1 MSLLLN
7 HSLSEA
13 SAVFRGERQSPA
25 WPPRIPSIPLSVWR
39 LRGITAAPGHEP
51 QDSDEAWDSVVRSW
65 WGQGITWGLCVV
77 NGTEG
82 VQWSLVV
89 PRLGDD
95 VIAAVNANLT
105 GARLEQGGD
114 FDTYFRQYGNWRQR
128 MAFGGHP
135 GVGFH
140 ARLEPILRGLQG
152 RSFLALILSISQG
165 RSALEN
171 EILRIAGEA
180 QFTRDE
186 YLARAGLERD
196 NHAGASDYL
205 GLVAAARERAVA
217 SLTEGGWLTRLL
229 LIAPEADTCRQAAA
243 LLHGAYSSDG
253 GRPEPFR
260 SQEADDPRSLT
271 FLRSTELAALTRP
284 PRRDLPGF
292 TVEADGVG
300 NPAGPFV
307 TRALFGTDP
316 CNPVADRV
324 LALGRVVNDD
334 RSARGWLET
343 DADDLTRHLLV
354 AGMTGSGKSVTC
366 EHLLLELWR
375 SHRIPWMVIEPGMKP
390 AYRRLLHSEIGG
402 DIAVWAMGV
411 PGARKLSLNPLA
423 MPPGVGVAEH
433 AGALFA
439 VISSAFELVAPMP
452 EVLAE
457 AIDTTYR
464 NHGWDTAGIAPN
476 TPPPTLRNLIDTL
489 DRLVGTLGYGPE
501 ITGNIRAGLLVRMR
515 RILSGPVAAELGTPH
530 GMDIARMIGQPVVI
544 ELSALPDANTQALVA
559 GLIAL
564 QLRHHWRLC
573 GPASSLRHVLLLEEA
588 HRLLKAVPE
597 TAANSAR
604 VRATEDLAHM
614 LAELRGFGA
623 GMIVVDQTPSAL
635 VPSVIANTG
644 TKILHRLDH
653 PADRELAGRSA
664 GLPADQ
670 VDLLGSLGVG
680 EAILRTDSRPR
691 PYRLRIPNPA
701 VTYGHLPLPALP
713 PTPNAPCSV
722 CASANCDAA
731 IEGRE
736 PAKLAARIAAFQRA
750 CQNGMGAARQW
761 AERELS
767 SAVIA
772 ASQTNCLCFLVSL
785 GKAAGLS
792 EVTLTRIRTAFGTD
806 RPTA

>member
-1 MSLLLN
+1 MSLLQS

-13 SAVFRGERQSPA
+13 SAVFRGERASTS
-25 WPPRIPSIPLSVWR
+25 WPPRISAVPMTIWR
-39 LRGITAAPGHEP
+39 LRGINAAPGHEP
-51 QDSDEAWDSVVRSW
+51 KDSDEAWNSVVRTW
-65 WGQGITWGLCVV
+65 WGLGITWGLCVAGGREGMQWGLV
-77 NGTEG
+77 LPRMGT
-82 VQWSLVV
+82 
-89 PRLGDD
+89 DAA
-95 VIAAVNANLT
+95 AAVNTNLI
-105 GARLEQGGD
+105 GATLEPGGE
-114 FDTYFRQYGNWRQR
+114 FDTYFRQFGNWSQR

-135 GVGFH
+135 GVGPN

-152 RSFLALILSISQG
+152 KSFLALILSAAQG
-165 RSALEN
+165 RSALED
-171 EILRIAGEA
+171 EILRVAREE

-186 YLARAGLERD
+186 YLARAGLEHD

-205 GLVAAARERAVA
+205 KLVAAARERAVA
-217 SLTEGGWLTRLL
+217 ALTEGGWVTRLL
-229 LIAPEADTCRQAAA
+229 LMAPEADTCRQAAA

-260 SQEADDPRSLT
+260 SQETDDPRSLT

-292 TVEADGVG
+292 TVETDPAG
-300 NPAGPFV
+300 NPTGPLV
-307 TRALFGTDP
+307 VKALFATDP
-316 CNPVADRV
+316 CNPVTDRAI
-324 LALGRVVNDD
+324 ALGRVINDD
-334 RSARGWLET
+334 RSAGGWLET
-343 DADDLTRHLLV
+343 GADDLTRHLLV
-354 AGMTGSGKSVTC
+354 VGMTGSGKSITC
-366 EHLLLELWR
+366 EHILLELWR

-390 AYRRLLHSEIGG
+390 AYRRLLHSEIGS
-402 DIAVWAMGV
+402 DIEVWAIGV

-464 NHGWDTAGIAPN
+464 NHGWDTAGVAPN
-476 TPPPTLRNLIDTL
+476 TPPPTLRNLLDTL
-489 DRLVGTLGYGPE
+489 DGLVGTLGYGTE
-501 ITGNIRAGLLVRMR
+501 VTGNIRAGLLVRMR
-515 RILSGPVAAELGTPH
+515 RLLSGPVAAELGAPH

-544 ELSALPDANTQALVA
+544 ELSALPDANAQALVA

-614 LAELRGFGA
+614 LAEMRGFGA
-623 GMIVVDQTPSAL
+623 GMIVVDQTPSVL
-635 VPSVIANTG
+635 VPSVLANTG

-653 PADRELAGRSA
+653 PADRELVGRAA

-670 VDLLGSLGVG
+670 VDLLGSLGLG
-680 EAILRTDSRPR
+680 EAILRTDRRQR
-691 PYRLRIPNPA
+691 PYRLRIPNPS
-701 VTYGHLPLPALP
+701 VTYGHLPPPALP
-713 PTPNAPCSV
+713 PPPSAPCSV
-722 CASANCDAA
+722 CASPDCDAA
-731 IEGRE
+731 VEGC
-736 PAKLAARIAAFQRA
+736 AQDKLATRIAAFQRA
-750 CQNGMGAARQW
+750 CQNGMDAARQW
-761 AERELS
+761 AEEELT
-767 SAVIA
+767 SAAIA
-772 ASQTNCLCFLVSL
+772 ASRANCLCFLIAL
-785 GKAAGLS
+785 GESAGLS
-792 EVTLTRIRTAFGTD
+792 EVTLTRIRTAFD
-806 RPTA
+806 SAHPCV

>member
-1 MSLLLN
+1 L
-7 HSLSEA
+7 
-13 SAVFRGERQSPA
+13 
-25 WPPRIPSIPLSVWR
+25 
-39 LRGITAAPGHEP
+39 
-51 QDSDEAWDSVVRSW
+51 
-65 WGQGITWGLCVV
+65 
-77 NGTEG
+77 
-82 VQWSLVV
+82 V
-89 PRLGDD
+89 PRSGNDA
-95 VIAAVNANLT
+95 IAAVNANLS
-105 GARLEQGGD
+105 GSRLEQRGD
-114 FDTYFRQYGNWRQR
+114 FDTYFRQYGSWRQR

-135 GVGFH
+135 GVGQQ

-152 RSFLALILSISQG
+152 RSFLALVISTAQG

-171 EILRIAGEA
+171 EIVRIAGEE

-196 NHAGASDYL
+196 NHAEASHYL
-205 GLVAAARERAVA
+205 GLVAAARERTVA

-229 LIAPEADTCRQAAA
+229 LLAPDEDTCRQAAA

-260 SQEADDPRSLT
+260 CQEADDPRSLT
-271 FLRSTELAALTRP
+271 FLRSTEIAALTRP

-292 TVEADGVG
+292 TVEADPAV
-300 NPAGPFV
+300 NPTGSFV
-307 TRALFGTDP
+307 TKVLFATDP
-316 CNPVADRV
+316 CNPVTARAI
-324 LALGRVVNDD
+324 ALGRVMNDD
-334 RSARGWLET
+334 RSAGGWLEM

-354 AGMTGSGKSVTC
+354 VGMPGSGKSVTC

-375 SHRIPWMVIEPGMKP
+375 THRIPWLVIEPGMKT

-402 DIAVWAMGV
+402 DIAIWALGV
-411 PGARKLSLNPLA
+411 PGTRKLSLNPLA

-433 AGALFA
+433 AGTLFA

-464 NHGWDTAGIAPN
+464 DHGWDTAGVAPN
-476 TPPPTLRNLIDTL
+476 TAPPTLRNLIDTL
-489 DRLVGTLGYGPE
+489 DHLVGTLGYGSE
-501 ITGNIRAGLLVRMR
+501 VTGNIRAGLLVRMR
-515 RILSGPVAAELGTPH
+515 RLLSGPVAAELSAPH
-530 GMDIARMIGQPVVI
+530 GMDIASMVRQPVVI

-564 QLRHHWRLC
+564 QLRHHWRLS

-614 LAELRGFGA
+614 LAEMRGFGA

-635 VPSVIANTG
+635 VPSVIANTA

-653 PADRELAGRSA
+653 PADRELAGRA
-664 GLPADQ
+664 GGLPADQ

-680 EAILRTDSRPR
+680 EAILRTDRRPR
-691 PYRLRIPNPA
+691 PYRLRIPNPS
-701 VTYGHLPLPALP
+701 VTYAHLPQPALP
-713 PTPNAPCSV
+713 QPPIAPCSV
-722 CASANCDAA
+722 CVSPNCDAA
-731 IEGRE
+731 IEGRD
-736 PAKLAARIAAFQRA
+736 PSKLATRIASFQHA
-750 CQNGMGAARQW
+750 CQSGMDAARQW
-761 AERELS
+761 AEGELR
-767 SAVIA
+767 ATAIV
-772 ASQTNCLCFLVSL
+772 ASETTCLCFLVAL
-785 GKAAGLS
+785 GEAAGLS
-792 EVTLTRIRTAFGTD
+792 EITLTRIRTAFGTD
-806 RPTA
+806 RPNT